1 MAPPG
6 CRRHAQKQRRQAA
19 AAPRR
24 KKEKQ
29 RRHAARLPREARK
42 ATAAAQ
48 QKKKRR
54 GFTSPG
60 LTHAEASPGCRTT
73 RESCC
78 TCKAPASSRYAKT
91 PRSLKHTSNSPSS
104 PAARQG
110 KDVCRNSFLLGCQDA
125 ACLVLPDETS
135 LCEGQ
140 IDSSDVVSLV
150 ALCSYCLSLF

>member
-125 ACLVLPDETS
+125 TSLVLPDETS

-140 IDSSDVVSLV
+140 IASLV